1 MSELFNMKKSQSL
14 QPRNWNLGFT
24 IGVFPGQ
31 IPKSEF
37 IIQCQDMFLKF
48 LVFRF
53 SSVFFRLLDCCR
65 SSRRLFAASK
75 MSGHRSGRRYVL
87 LLALLAV
94 KCPSFVQQHHKRP
107 RVPVHLSRSFLVQIC
122 FVGPDGDH
130 L

>member
-1 MSELFNMKKSQSL
+1 MKKVN
-14 QPRNWNLGFT
+14 PYNLGIGGGGFT
-24 IGVFPGQ
+24 IIEFFLD
-31 IPKSEF
+31 IYPKFEF

-94 KCPSFVQQHHKRP
+94 KCPSFVQWQHHKCP